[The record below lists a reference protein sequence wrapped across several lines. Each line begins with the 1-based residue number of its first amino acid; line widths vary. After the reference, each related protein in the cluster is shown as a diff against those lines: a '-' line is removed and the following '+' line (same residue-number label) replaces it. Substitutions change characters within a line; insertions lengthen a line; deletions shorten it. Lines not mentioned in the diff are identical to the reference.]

1 MGTMKK
7 LLVLLIAFSAV
18 TVSAQ
23 SRWGVRTGLNYNL
36 NNIGLS
42 DAATSAQEIFEGQTS
57 DNGYHLGVFGRQF
70 LGDQL
75 YTSGSLIYAKNTH
88 FLEGND
94 GNSNIFYERFDHE
107 FLQLDAGLGIRL
119 LKLARAEGGVHYQG
133 TISDNAFSQTFSSP
147 TAGYNVGAGVD
158 VWKLSLDVTYYGSF
172 ADHTGSWND
181 IPLSYDRSQI
191 LVSLGVKL

>member
-1 MGTMKK
+1 MKK
-7 LLVLLIAFSAV
+7 IVLLFVLLSSV
-18 TVSAQ
+18 SLSAQ
-23 SRWGVRTGLNYNL
+23 SRWGIRTGLNYNL
-36 NNIGLS
+36 NTIGLS

-57 DNGYHLGVFGRQF
+57 DSGYHLGVFGRQF

-147 TAGYNVGAGVD
+147 TAGYNLGVGID

>member
-1 MGTMKK
+1 MKK
-7 LLVLLIAFSAV
+7 ILILLCVLS
-18 TVSAQ
+18 VSTSMAQ

-36 NNIGLS
+36 NTIGLS

-57 DNGYHLGVFGRQF
+57 DNGYHLGVFGRQY

-75 YTSGSLIYAKNTH
+75 YTSGSLFYAKNTH
-88 FLEGND
+88 FLEGTD
-94 GNSNIFYERFDHE
+94 GPNNIFYERFDHE
-107 FLQLDAGLGIRL
+107 FLQLDAGLGLRL
-119 LKLARAEGGVHYQG
+119 LKFARAEGGVHYQG

-147 TAGYNVGAGVD
+147 TAGYNVGLGVD

-181 IPLSYDRSQI
+181 IPLSYNRSQI

>member
-1 MGTMKK
+1 MMKK
-7 LLVLLIAFSAV
+7 LVLLLVLFSSV
-18 TVSAQ
+18 SLSAQ

-36 NNIGLS
+36 YNIGLS

-147 TAGYNVGAGVD
+147 TAGYNVGVGVD

-172 ADHTGSWND
+172 ADHTGSWNN
-181 IPLSYDRSQI
+181 IPLSYNRSQI

>member
-1 MGTMKK
+1 MKK
-7 LLVLLIAFSAV
+7 LLIAIVVLSSVSL
-18 TVSAQ
+18 SAQ

-36 NNIGLS
+36 NNIGLN
-42 DAATSAQEIFEGQTS
+42 DAAASAQQIFEGQTS
-57 DNGYHLGVFGRQF
+57 DNGYHLGVFGRQY

-75 YTSGSLIYAKNTH
+75 YTSGSVIYAKNTH

-94 GNSNIFYERFDHE
+94 GMNNLFYERFDHE
-107 FLQLDAGLGIRL
+107 FLQLDAALGIRL
-119 LKLARAEGGVHYQG
+119 LKLVRAEGGVHYQG

-147 TAGYNVGAGVD
+147 TAGYNVGLGVD

-172 ADHTGSWND
+172 ADHTGDWND
-181 IPLSYDRSQI
+181 IPLSYDRSGI

>member
-1 MGTMKK
+1 MMKK
-7 LLVLLIAFSAV
+7 LVLLLVLFSSV
-18 TVSAQ
+18 SLSAQ

-36 NNIGLS
+36 YNIGLS

-147 TAGYNVGAGVD
+147 TAGYNVGVGVD

-181 IPLSYDRSQI
+181 IPLSYNRSQI

>member
-1 MGTMKK
+1 MKK
-7 LLVLLIAFSAV
+7 HLTVTLLFLVIS

-36 NNIGLS
+36 NAIGL
-42 DAATSAQEIFEGQTS
+42 DGAASSAQQIFEGETS
-57 DNGYHLGVFGRQF
+57 DNGYHLGVFGRQY

-75 YTSGSLIYAKNTH
+75 YTSGSVIYAKNTH

-107 FLQLDAGLGIRL
+107 FLQLDANLGLRL
-119 LKLARAEGGVHYQG
+119 LKFARAEGGVHYQG
-133 TISDNAFSQTFSSP
+133 TISNNAFANTFDSP
-147 TAGYNVGAGVD
+147 TAGYNVGLGVD

-172 ADHTGSWND
+172 ADHTGTWND
-181 IPLSYDRSQI
+181 IPLSYDRSNI

>member
-1 MGTMKK
+1 MKK
-7 LLVLLIAFSAV
+7 ALLLLVLISSVSL
-18 TVSAQ
+18 SAQ

-94 GNSNIFYERFDHE
+94 GNNNIFYERFDHE

-147 TAGYNVGAGVD
+147 TAGYNVGVGVD

>member
-1 MGTMKK
+1 MKK
-7 LLVLLIAFSAV
+7 LFVVLIAFSAF

-36 NNIGLS
+36 NDIGLS

-119 LKLARAEGGVHYQG
+119 LKFARAEGGVHYQG

-147 TAGYNVGAGVD
+147 TAGFNVGAGLD
-158 VWKLSLDVTYYGSF
+158 IWKLSLDITYYGSF

-181 IPLSYDRSQI
+181 IPLSYNRSQI

>member
-1 MGTMKK
+1 MMKK
-7 LLVLLIAFSAV
+7 VVLLFVLFSSV
-18 TVSAQ
+18 SLSAQ

-36 NNIGLS
+36 NTIGLS

-75 YTSGSLIYAKNTH
+75 YTSGSFIYAKNTH

-94 GNSNIFYERFDHE
+94 GNNNIFYERFDHE

-147 TAGYNVGAGVD
+147 TAGYNVGVGVD

>member
-1 MGTMKK
+1 M
-7 LLVLLIAFSAV
+7 
-18 TVSAQ
+18 
-23 SRWGVRTGLNYNL
+23 
-36 NNIGLS
+36 S

-88 FLEGND
+88 FLKGND
-94 GNSNIFYERFDHE
+94 GNNNIFYERFDHE

-119 LKLARAEGGVHYQG
+119 LKFARAEGGVHYQG

-147 TAGYNVGAGVD
+147 TAGYNVGV
-158 VWKLSLDVTYYGSF
+158 V
-172 ADHTGSWND
+172 
-181 IPLSYDRSQI
+181 
-191 LVSLGVKL
+191 

>member
-1 MGTMKK
+1 MKK
-7 LLVLLIAFSAV
+7 AFLLLVLISSV
-18 TVSAQ
+18 TLTAQ

-57 DNGYHLGVFGRQF
+57 DNGFHLGVFGRQF

-94 GNSNIFYERFDHE
+94 GNSNLFYERFDHE

-119 LKLARAEGGVHYQG
+119 LKFVRAEGGVHYQG

-181 IPLSYDRSQI
+181 IPLSYNRSQI

>member
-1 MGTMKK
+1 MKK
-7 LLVLLIAFSAV
+7 IVLLFVLLSSV
-18 TVSAQ
+18 SLSAQ

-36 NNIGLS
+36 NTIGLS

-94 GNSNIFYERFDHE
+94 GNNNIFYERFDHE

-133 TISDNAFSQTFSSP
+133 TISDNSFSQTFSSP
-147 TAGYNVGAGVD
+147 TAGYNAGVGVD

>member
-1 MGTMKK
+1 MKK
-7 LLVLLIAFSAV
+7 IVLLFVLLSSV
-18 TVSAQ
+18 SLSAQ

-36 NNIGLS
+36 NTIGLS

-94 GNSNIFYERFDHE
+94 GNNNIFYERFDHE

-133 TISDNAFSQTFSSP
+133 TISDNSFSQTFSSP
-147 TAGYNVGAGVD
+147 TAGYNVGVGVD

-181 IPLSYDRSQI
+181 ITLSYDRSQI

>member
-1 MGTMKK
+1 MKK
-7 LLVLLIAFSAV
+7 AFLLLVLISSVSL
-18 TVSAQ
+18 SAQ

-94 GNSNIFYERFDHE
+94 GNNNIFYERFDHE

-147 TAGYNVGAGVD
+147 TAGYNVGVGVD

>member
-1 MGTMKK
+1 MKK
-7 LLVLLIAFSAV
+7 IVLLFVLLSSV
-18 TVSAQ
+18 SLSAQ
-23 SRWGVRTGLNYNL
+23 SRWGIRTGLNYNL
-36 NNIGLS
+36 NTIGLS

-57 DNGYHLGVFGRQF
+57 DNGYHLGVFGRLF

-94 GNSNIFYERFDHE
+94 GNNNIFYERFDHE

-147 TAGYNVGAGVD
+147 TAGYNLGVGID

>member
-1 MGTMKK
+1 MMKK
-7 LLVLLIAFSAV
+7 LLLLLALISSISL
-18 TVSAQ
+18 SAQ

-36 NNIGLS
+36 NTIGLS

-57 DNGYHLGVFGRQF
+57 DNGYHLGIFGRQF

-88 FLEGND
+88 FLEGSD
-94 GNSNIFYERFDHE
+94 GDNNIFYERFDHE

-147 TAGYNVGAGVD
+147 TAGYNVGVGLD
-158 VWKLSLDVTYYGSF
+158 IWKLSLDVTYYGSF

>member
-1 MGTMKK
+1 MKK
-7 LLVLLIAFSAV
+7 VLLLFVLISSISL
-18 TVSAQ
+18 SAQ

-57 DNGYHLGVFGRQF
+57 DNGYHLGVYGRQF

-94 GNSNIFYERFDHE
+94 GNSNLFYERFDHE
-107 FLQLDAGLGIRL
+107 FLQLDANVGIRL

-147 TAGYNVGAGVD
+147 TAGYNVGLGVD

-181 IPLSYDRSQI
+181 IPLSYNRSQI

>member
-1 MGTMKK
+1 MMKK
-7 LLVLLIAFSAV
+7 LLLLLALISSISL
-18 TVSAQ
+18 SAQ
-23 SRWGVRTGLNYNL
+23 SRWGVRTGLNYTL

-57 DNGYHLGVFGRQF
+57 DNGYHLGIFGRQF

-88 FLEGND
+88 FLEGSD
-94 GNSNIFYERFDHE
+94 GDNNIFYERFDHE

-119 LKLARAEGGVHYQG
+119 LKLARAEGGIHYQG

-147 TAGYNVGAGVD
+147 TAGYNVGVGLD
-158 VWKLSLDVTYYGSF
+158 IWKLSLDVTYYGSF

>member
-1 MGTMKK
+1 MKK
-7 LLVLLIAFSAV
+7 IVLLFVLLSSV
-18 TVSAQ
+18 SLSAQ

-36 NNIGLS
+36 NTIGLS

-94 GNSNIFYERFDHE
+94 GNNNIFYERFDHE

-133 TISDNAFSQTFSSP
+133 TISDNSFSQTFSSP
-147 TAGYNVGAGVD
+147 TAGYNVGVGVD

>member
-1 MGTMKK
+1 MKK
-7 LLVLLIAFSAV
+7 LLLLLALISSV
-18 TVSAQ
+18 SLSAQ

-94 GNSNIFYERFDHE
+94 GNNNIFYERFDHE

-147 TAGYNVGAGVD
+147 TAGYNVGVGVD